1 MSAASNSQTKHPLWR
16 LFGVVTVFVI
26 VIPATLWGI
35 VQLYEILC
43 TWWGGCEGMT
53 HPRGPN

>member
-1 MSAASNSQTKHPLWR
+1 MAIDSPSQSKHPLWR
-16 LFGVVTVFVI
+16 LFAIVTIFVI

-43 TWWGGCEGMT
+43 GWWGGCEGMPR
-53 HPRGPN
+53 PRGPN

>member
-1 MSAASNSQTKHPLWR
+1 MSMDASSQAKHPLWR
-16 LFGVVTVFVI
+16 LFAIVTIFVI

-43 TWWGGCEGMT
+43 FWWGGCEGIT
-53 HPRGPN
+53 RARGPS